1 MFICIQLLFI
11 IFLISI
17 LIKLLLGLM
26 VILVNNADDIYIYI
40 IRDIPFILKL
50 FLIVG
55 IYKVLIQN

>member
-1 MFICIQLLFI
+1 MFICIQLLFV

-17 LIKLLLGLM
+17 LLKLLLGLM

-40 IRDIPFILKL
+40 LRDIPFIFKL

-55 IYKVLIQN
+55 IYKLLIQN

>member
-50 FLIVG
+50 FLIIG

>member
-40 IRDIPFILKL
+40 VRDIPLIFKL

-55 IYKVLIQN
+55 IYKLLILN